1 MLSVRELSAG
11 YDGSVV
17 VDRVDLDVEHG
28 EVVALIGANGAGK
41 TTLLRAIAGLHP
53 LVSGEVHLDG
63 RSLTK
68 TSAADVARRGLRL
81 VPSDRRLFP
90 DMTVRENL
98 QLGAHPRR
106 VGQADLS
113 AVVDLFPRI
122 AERWGQRAGTLSG
135 GEQQMVALARALV
148 GRPTLLVLDE
158 PTTGLAPLL
167 AAELYEALAQLRGSS
182 GVTVLVA
189 EQQLPR
195 VLELADRGVVL
206 EHGRVRRQG
215 TAQAL
220 RDDPEVRRAY
230 LGVD

>member
-17 VDRVDLDVEHG
+17 VDRVDLDVEDG

-41 TTLLRAIAGLHP
+41 TTLLRAIAGLH
-53 LVSGEVHLDG
+53 LAVSGEVIFEG
-63 RSLTK
+63 RSLAGS
-68 TSAADVARRGLRL
+68 SAAEVARRGLRL

-90 DMTVRENL
+90 DMSVRENL

-106 VGQADLS
+106 VGQRDLS

-158 PTTGLAPLL
+158 PTTGLAPRL
-167 AAELYEALAQLRGSS
+167 AAELYQALAELRAQT

-206 EHGRVRRQG
+206 EHGRIRRQG
-215 TAQAL
+215 TAQDL